1 MRMDEDRMNRFIAG
15 LDRAELD
22 DNRAVYCKAV
32 LVTLRELGYDRGWLC
47 EVFQPALEA
56 YYWDEA

>member
-32 LVTLRELGYDRGWLC
+32 LVTLRELGYDR
-47 EVFQPALEA
+47 
-56 YYWDEA
+56 D